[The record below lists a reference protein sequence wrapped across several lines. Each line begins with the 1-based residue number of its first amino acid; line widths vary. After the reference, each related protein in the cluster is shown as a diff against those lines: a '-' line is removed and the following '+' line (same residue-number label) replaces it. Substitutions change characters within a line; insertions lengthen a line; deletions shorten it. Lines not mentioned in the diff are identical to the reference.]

1 MIIQCVL
8 PDLKVFSAEDEVSDA
23 GFPMTR
29 RSNNQDDR
37 VRHQDLLLFLLV
49 HLLVHL
55 LRHLLLHLLVLLLV

>member
-29 RSNNQDDR
+29 RSNYQDDR
-37 VRHQDLLLFLLV
+37 VRHQDLRLLLL
-49 HLLVHL
+49 L
-55 LRHLLLHLLVLLLV
+55 HLLLHLLHYLLVLLLV